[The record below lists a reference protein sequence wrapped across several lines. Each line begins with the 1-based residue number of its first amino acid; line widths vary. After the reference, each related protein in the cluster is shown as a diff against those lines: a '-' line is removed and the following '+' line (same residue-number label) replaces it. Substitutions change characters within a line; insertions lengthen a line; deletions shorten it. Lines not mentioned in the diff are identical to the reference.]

1 MLIQYY
7 GDTCFK
13 ITTKPGGRA
22 TDDTI
27 ILTNPIEKSS
37 GFRPVQGQAEIV
49 LLSHTIDQDAL
60 SGVKNDPILF
70 STPGEYASHGLTLKG
85 IPSFRD
91 AENGAVRGQNTIFTC
106 IVEDMSLCFLG
117 LLGHSL
123 TADQLDHI
131 GHTDILFIP
140 VDGTDTLS
148 PHQADDIIKKIEP
161 ALVIPMH
168 YSTEESL
175 LTTNTLKP
183 FCDEVG
189 NCPEATIAKLI
200 IKKKDLE
207 GKSMETI
214 LFERM

>member
-85 IPSFRD
+85 LPSFGWIRCIRVID
-91 AENGAVRGQNTIFTC
+91 AEKRASTTSIWWTRW
-106 IVEDMSLCFLG
+106 
-117 LLGHSL
+117 
-123 TADQLDHI
+123 
-131 GHTDILFIP
+131 
-140 VDGTDTLS
+140 LS
-148 PHQADDIIKKIEP
+148 
-161 ALVIPMH
+161 
-168 YSTEESL
+168 
-175 LTTNTLKP
+175 
-183 FCDEVG
+183 
-189 NCPEATIAKLI
+189 
-200 IKKKDLE
+200 
-207 GKSMETI
+207 GK
-214 LFERM
+214 